1 LLVRTAFL
9 RLLGGSGKSPPKLL
23 DALVQKLVLAD
34 IDCAAR
40 DLASGGGQAVK

>member
-1 LLVRTAFL
+1 LLVGTAFL

-40 DLASGGGQAVK
+40 DLGDGGG